1 MTVVGF
7 VFQLVTGVFLTARVV
22 RWDMRRLGPERF
34 ARAWNAASFW
44 SAVVA
49 FGPLCIPVH
58 FARTRR
64 SVLGFLLGTAWATGV
79 LVALGLASDALD
91 WALSSLDLP
100 L

>member
-7 VFQLVTGVFLTARVV
+7 VFQLVMGVVLTAKIVGR
-22 RWDMRRLGPERF
+22 DMRRSPPERL
-34 ARAWNAASFW
+34 ARAWNSASFW

-64 SVLGFLLGTAWATGV
+64 SVLGFLLGLAWGAGV
-79 LVALGLASDALD
+79 FVVLGLVSDG
-91 WALSSLDLP
+91 LDLAVGAIWP
-100 L
+100 